1 MEHVTVFARS
11 AQLKVTEKI
20 VIKDFLKEL
29 ELFCPGEKF
38 SSETFMLGN
47 TPLEIDIY
55 PNGHLQ
61 DVDDQKLCMF
71 LSNKSNED
79 VQVQFE
85 AVADIFQPGIFT
97 ALNLEADNGFPLGRK
112 VSHAECIEVY
122 KDKKDFVLTVN
133 VEIPGEELR
142 IVDASERVILC
153 KKFGVWKN
161 VYKRMQRTDFTLVFE
176 GVEVGCHKHVL
187 AAASS
192 VFDAMVETQ
201 LKEAIESKAEIKLS
215 EEVGRAFLR
224 FIYTGEL
231 EEDKLKEHAIAF
243 LELGQKYD
251 VQELKDLAEQ
261 EMLKQLNKKNM
272 VQFLYTGDLFNANKI
287 FEAALK
293 MTKANMTWLRSQ
305 VDSIFKNMQTKVV
318 QTLFLQH

>member
-142 IVDASERVILC
+142 IVEASERVILC

-192 VFDAMVETQ
+192 VFEAMVETQ
-201 LKEAIESKAEIKLS
+201 LKEAIESKADIKLS

-231 EEDKLKEHAIAF
+231 EERLLKEHTIGL
-243 LELGQKYD
+243 LELGDKYD
-251 VQELKDLAEQ
+251 VQELKQVAE
-261 EMLKQLNKKNM
+261 EELVKQLDKKNM
-272 VQFLYTGDLFNANKI
+272 RKMISIGETFNAKSI
-287 FEAALK
+287 LKAALK
-293 MTKANMTWLRSQ
+293 MKKANRVWLWCQ
-305 VDSIFKNMQTKVV
+305 VFNLWKLCETIRIP
-318 QTLFLQH
+318 L

>member
-112 VSHAECIEVY
+112 VSHAECIEAY

-133 VEIPGEELR
+133 VEIPGEDLR
-142 IVDASERVILC
+142 IVEASERVILC

-192 VFDAMVETQ
+192 VFEAMVETQ

-231 EEDKLKEHAIAF
+231 EERLLKEHTIGL
-243 LELGQKYD
+243 LELGDKYD
-251 VQELKDLAEQ
+251 VQELKQVAE
-261 EMLKQLNKKNM
+261 EELVKQLDKKNM
-272 VQFLYTGDLFNANKI
+272 RKMISIGETFNAKSI
-287 FEAALK
+287 LKAALK
-293 MTKANMTWLRSQ
+293 MKKANRVWLWCQ
-305 VDSIFKNMQTKVV
+305 VLNLLKRR
-318 QTLFLQH
+318 